1 MSSAH
6 PVNSWDMHLFAA
18 SESAFGT
25 QADPA
30 AANGLQVISCN
41 LGPVEAPGVRPK
53 KDRSIGRGMQ
63 DGYVSG
69 DVPPM
74 DWNVVTSV
82 KTRADADD
90 APRELA
96 LYKAAGLKGTVN
108 SSTSYVLSMSTS
120 PIETGDFVSATLQRN
135 LGSGDGSALAEAL
148 RGCVTKK
155 LIWSGGNKEVELV
168 ASGAGVGKYTYGG
181 IDSITLANNSVT
193 SVTITAQESYRLQPG
208 FYICESE
215 IIQVTAVSYGSTSAT
230 IVRGALSSTAAAH
243 TAQPLRPYLPAATYA
258 GAPIAEPTSTCVLGA
273 ISPIRLIEWSVD
285 FTTGL
290 DLLPHETSSAYVQG
304 AKAVR
309 YACDIKAKAVLY
321 GARVDLAGMAAQ
333 RTAVSLSLSQGSGAG
348 GVITFGASNV
358 EVMPFTV
365 PDTNNDVAI
374 VDLSFRLRDGG
385 TASDMF
391 TVTLT

>member
-1 MSSAH
+1 MASTH
-6 PVNSWDMHLFAA
+6 PVNAHDMHLLAA
-18 SESAFGT
+18 FESAFGT

-30 AANGLQVISCN
+30 AANALQVISCS
-41 LGPVEAPGVRPK
+41 LGNVETPDVRPK

-69 DVPPM
+69 DVPPI
-74 DWNVVTSV
+74 DWSVTTSV
-82 KTRADADD
+82 KTRGAVDD
-90 APRELA
+90 APLEYV
-96 LYKAAGLKGTVN
+96 LYKAAGLKATTNVGT
-108 SSTSYVLSMSTS
+108 SHVLSMSTT
-120 PIETGDFVSATLQRN
+120 PIESGDFASATLQRN
-135 LGSGDGSALAEAL
+135 LGSGDSSALAEAL
-148 RGCVTKK
+148 RGCVAKK
-155 LIWSGGNKEVELV
+155 LVWSGGNKEIELV
-168 ASGAGVGKYTYGG
+168 ASGSGIGKRTYGG

-208 FYICESE
+208 FYQCESE

-258 GAPIAEPTSTCVLGA
+258 GSPIAEPTSTCVLGA

-285 FTTGL
+285 FTTGI

-304 AKAVR
+304 AKSVR
-309 YACDIKAKAVLY
+309 YACAIKAKAVLY

-333 RTAVSLSLSQGSGAG
+333 RTAVSLSLSQGSAAG
-348 GVITFGASNV
+348 GIITFGASNV
-358 EVMPFTV
+358 EVMPFSI

-374 VDLSFRLRDGG
+374 VDLEFRLRDGG